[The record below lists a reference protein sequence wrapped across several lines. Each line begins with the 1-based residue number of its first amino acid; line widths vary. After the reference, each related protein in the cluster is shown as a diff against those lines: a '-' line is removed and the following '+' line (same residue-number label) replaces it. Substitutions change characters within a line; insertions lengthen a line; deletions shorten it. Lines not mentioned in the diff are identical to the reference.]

1 MKILELWKDIKDF
14 EGIYKISN
22 IGRIISVERYDT
34 LGRRVKAKMLK
45 VRDDGRGYNQ
55 VDLSKEA
62 IRYTYKV
69 HRLVA
74 LAFLEKAHTTE
85 TINHMDGNKTN
96 NRIDNLEW
104 MTRAENTKHAWSY
117 GLHE

>member
-69 HRLVA
+69 HNICQSKLHC
-74 LAFLEKAHTTE
+74 LARFFQMVHLYLMERRKLNILAQVTT
-85 TINHMDGNKTN
+85 
-96 NRIDNLEW
+96 
-104 MTRAENTKHAWSY
+104 
-117 GLHE
+117 